1 MIIFERGTVK
11 LGIPLSENQLEQFET
26 YYHEIV
32 DWNQKVNL
40 TAILD
45 YDEIMIKHFL
55 DSLTLVQGFKNAVS
69 PAGLSV
75 IDIGTGAGLPGIPL
89 KIALP
94 EIKLTLLEATAKK
107 TEFLKYVV
115 STLRLNEVEILTARA
130 EEQARLGKYRER
142 FDIVI
147 ARAVTQLAALA
158 ELTLPFSAVGGRC
171 ILPKKGDTAKE
182 IEEARKAIDILGG
195 TIRSIER
202 IDLEGLE
209 DDRHIVI
216 IEKLSPTPDKYP
228 RRSGIPAKR
237 PIR

>member
-1 MIIFERGTVK
+1 MKIFEQGTEK
-11 LGIPLSENQLEQFET
+11 LGIPLSEKQFNQFET
-26 YYHEIV
+26 YFHEIV

-55 DSLTLVQGFKNAVS
+55 DSLTLVQGFQNVVL

-89 KIALP
+89 KIAFP

-130 EEQARLGKYRER
+130 EDQARVGKYRER
-142 FDIVI
+142 YDIVT

-158 ELTLPFSAVGGRC
+158 ELTLPFSAIGGRC
-171 ILPKKGDTAKE
+171 ILPKKGDTEKE
-182 IEEARKAIDILGG
+182 IEEAQNAIQILGG
-195 TIRSIER
+195 EMRTIEKIN
-202 IDLEGLE
+202 LEGLE
-209 DDRHIVI
+209 DDRHLII
-216 IEKLSPTPDKYP
+216 IEKVSPTPDKYP
-228 RRSGIPAKR
+228 RRPGIPAKR